1 MNWKLLTKPTGH
13 DENKTST
20 LPEIKQCTITFEN
33 DYCLIK
39 VSERIVIMADMRH
52 NKLTVY
58 RGQKVITVHD
68 LDCDFTAKTLIKLIK
83 TAQNDAYSLNKF
95 AHE

>member
-20 LPEIKQCTITFEN
+20 LPKIKQCTITFEN

-39 VSERIVIMADMRH
+39 VSERIVIMADTKN
-52 NKLTVY
+52 NKVTVF
-58 RGQKVITVHD
+58 RDQKIIHEAIPTHD
-68 LDCDFTAKTLIKLIK
+68 FIASELFNIIKLGIAADN
-83 TAQNDAYSLNKF
+83 TLNTF
-95 AHE
+95 TNE